1 MDPFYSYIF
10 LGMIFL
16 VTAAAVWSLS
26 RLLFRR
32 GVSAARLAGA
42 ERTAQAGIGWASRI
56 AALME
61 PAARLTLPK
70 ERMKSRVHGVLVN
83 AGYRGEYAP
92 IVYFGAKTI
101 LAVLLPLVAF
111 FMAITLALEPGR
123 TTSLLI
129 LTAAIGYFAPNI
141 FLIWRVRGRKREIF
155 NAFPEALDLMV
166 VCVEAGL
173 ALDAAI
179 AKVGA
184 EIGQSSAALGEEFK
198 LLNLEFRAGSS
209 REMALRNLALRT
221 GVEDIDA
228 LVATLVQSEK
238 FGTTIAD
245 SLRVYAD
252 SMRTKRMLR
261 AEEAAQKLPIK
272 LVFPVVL
279 LIFPALFVVLLGPS
293 ILTLVKLLGPIVK

>member
-10 LGMIFL
+10 LGVIFL

-26 RLLFRR
+26 RLLSRR

-42 ERTAQAGIGWASRI
+42 EGTAQVGTGWAPRI

-70 ERMKSRVHGVLVN
+70 EWMKSRVRGVLVS

-101 LAVLLPLVAF
+101 LAVLLPLAVV
-111 FMAITLALEPGR
+111 FMAVTLAIEPGR
-123 TTSLLI
+123 TILLLI
-129 LTAAIGYFAPNI
+129 LTATIGYFAPNI
-141 FLIWRVRGRKREIF
+141 FLIWRVRVRKREIF
-155 NAFPEALDLMV
+155 NTFPEALDLMV

-179 AKVGA
+179 SKVGD

-198 LLNLEFRAGSS
+198 LVNLELRAGYS
-209 REMALRNLALRT
+209 RETALRNLALRT
-221 GVEDIDA
+221 GVADIDV
-228 LVATLVQSEK
+228 LVAILVQSEK

-261 AEEAAQKLPIK
+261 AEEAAQKLPVK
-272 LVFPVVL
+272 LIFPVVL

-293 ILTLVKLLGPIVK
+293 ILTLVKLLGPVTK